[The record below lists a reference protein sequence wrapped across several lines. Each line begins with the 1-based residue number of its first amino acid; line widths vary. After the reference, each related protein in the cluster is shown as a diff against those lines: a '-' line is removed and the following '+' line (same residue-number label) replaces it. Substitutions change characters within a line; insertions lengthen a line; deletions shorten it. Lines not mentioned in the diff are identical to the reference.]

1 MLCKKCNADTGVKD
15 TRYSRIEREFR
26 FIIRTRQCENKKCEH
41 RFKTIEVE
49 RDHYRN
55 LIAQEDDFKTYNQL
69 RDQFNS
75 QEDNWQARFDLVED
89 TFNGHVDAL
98 TKQYKE
104 EVAELKKTIKE
115 LKKKKQ
121 ISFKPSKEKPK
132 QLKDLYSYDDYD
144 QEEDWEQTIDDIK
157 RNTRFD

>member
-1 MLCKKCNADTGVKD
+1 MLCEKCNADTGVKD

-75 QEDNWQARFDLVED
+75 LED
-89 TFNGHVDAL
+89 TFNENVDAL
-98 TKQYKE
+98 TKKYKE

-115 LKKKKQ
+115 LKKKKE
-121 ISFKPSKEKPK
+121 ISFKPSQEKPK

-144 QEEDWEQTIDDIK
+144 QEEDWEIENIK

>member
-1 MLCKKCNADTGVKD
+1 MLCEKCNADTGVKD

-75 QEDNWQARFDLVED
+75 LED
-89 TFNGHVDAL
+89 TFNENIDDL
-98 TKQYKE
+98 TKKYKE
-104 EVAELKKTIKE
+104 EEKKKKKTIKE
-115 LKKKKQ
+115 LKKKKE
-121 ISFKPSKEKPK
+121 ISFKPSQEKPK

-144 QEEDWEQTIDDIK
+144 QEEDWEIENIK

>member
-1 MLCKKCNADTGVKD
+1 MLCEKCNADTGVKD

-26 FIIRTRQCENKKCEH
+26 FIIRTRKCENKKCEH

-69 RDQFNS
+69 RDQFTN
-75 QEDNWQARFDLVED
+75 LED

-98 TKQYKE
+98 TKKYKE

>member
-1 MLCKKCNADTGVKD
+1 MLCEKCNADTGVKD

-55 LIAQEDDFKTYNQL
+55 LIAQEDNFKTYNQL

-75 QEDNWQARFDLVED
+75 LED
-89 TFNGHVDAL
+89 TFNGNVEAL
-98 TKQYKE
+98 TKKYKE
-104 EVAELKKTIKE
+104 EVAELKNTIKE
-115 LKKKKQ
+115 LKKKKE

-144 QEEDWEQTIDDIK
+144 QEEDWEIENIK
-157 RNTRFD
+157 RNTRLD

>member
-1 MLCKKCNADTGVKD
+1 MLCEKCNADTGVKD

-26 FIIRTRQCENKKCEH
+26 FIIRTRKCENKKCEH

-69 RDQFNS
+69 RDQFTN
-75 QEDNWQARFDLVED
+75 LED

-98 TKQYKE
+98 TKKYKE
-104 EVAELKKTIKE
+104 EVAELKKTIKELKKTIKE